1 MGRGIEEIFA
11 EAIAVPS
18 GELTRFLHQRCEG
31 DPSLIADVRSLVESY
46 RASESFLEQPV
57 GEIAAEWSAPEV
69 DEWVGRQVGEFH
81 LIRQLGEGGCGR
93 VYLAEQVG
101 AVRRKVAVKIVRPG
115 FSTPEM
121 LARFRIERQ
130 VLVSLEHANI
140 AKLFAA
146 GQTE

>member
-69 DEWVGRQVGEFH
+69 DE
-81 LIRQLGEGGCGR
+81 
-93 VYLAEQVG
+93 
-101 AVRRKVAVKIVRPG
+101 
-115 FSTPEM
+115 
-121 LARFRIERQ
+121 
-130 VLVSLEHANI
+130 
-140 AKLFAA
+140 
-146 GQTE
+146 